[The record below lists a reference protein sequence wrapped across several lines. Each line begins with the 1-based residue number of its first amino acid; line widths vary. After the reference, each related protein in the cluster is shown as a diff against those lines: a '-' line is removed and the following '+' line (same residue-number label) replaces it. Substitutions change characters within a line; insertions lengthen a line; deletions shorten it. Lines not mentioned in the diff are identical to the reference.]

1 MPELKVRRGTPELR
15 LILAS
20 FSLSLSLWMSNPVFN
35 RPLLAAEEEEEEEE
49 ARPPILDTQGLP
61 RALP

>member
-35 RPLLAAEEEEEEEE
+35 RPLLAAEEEEE

>member
-1 MPELKVRRGTPELR
+1 MPELEVRRGTPELR

-35 RPLLAAEEEEEEEE
+35 RPLLAAEEEEEE